1 MNSSDTYG
9 SISFTRAPERR
20 VSVVHGTDVFAVSTP
35 SLVTTPQP
43 QLSTSYTMSMDRPMF
58 METEPNS
65 PPPGPR
71 RAVSDVPAEEDY
83 AYPPPRHAVSASA
96 SLAAILGNFEVETP
110 TVATFNP
117 AVESSEF
124 TSPFINEDLGTPM
137 YERTAADDADP
148 YESLSGSSL
157 PSFTET
163 SGASFCSTIDMDED
177 DNASVVSASSL
188 VSEEQVYVVQSA
200 INNMDLHSRLGIME
214 SLRRLS
220 QGQSGEAA
228 RAMVHRTSDTW
239 VREHVLKAQSAEHD
253 AAVAAAQHEAAVAEV
268 AATKASKGA
277 DVFVGFSQSFEPS
290 KRLRAQGPYTFT
302 E

>member
-1 MNSSDTYG
+1 
-9 SISFTRAPERR
+9 
-20 VSVVHGTDVFAVSTP
+20 
-35 SLVTTPQP
+35 
-43 QLSTSYTMSMDRPMF
+43 MF

-148 YESLSGSSL
+148 YESLRWVLFFLSFCCASAVSLPFCLSLRLSFLSYRSLLSLLFSGSSL